1 MTSLI
6 STNKQTTLAVIGL
19 YSKHHEAK
27 LKQQTADSPVRTRW
41 SILYIAGISRSEIER
56 CKRKII
62 IIKKKKFNCST
73 VTKKNP
79 QQFPTISLKCFTQK
93 KQL

>member
-19 YSKHHEAK
+19 YSKHHKAK
-27 LKQQTADSPVRTRW
+27 LKQQTAGQPQTADSPVRTRW

-56 CKRKII
+56 CRRKII
-62 IIKKKKFNCST
+62 IIIKEIF
-73 VTKKNP
+73 
-79 QQFPTISLKCFTQK
+79 
-93 KQL
+93 

>member
-19 YSKHHEAK
+19 YSKHLKAK
-27 LKQQTADSPVRTRW
+27 LKQQTAGQPQTADSPVRTRW

-56 CKRKII
+56 CRRKII
-62 IIKKKKFNCST
+62 IIIKEIF
-73 VTKKNP
+73 
-79 QQFPTISLKCFTQK
+79 
-93 KQL
+93 